1 MEVLTKEEL
10 NSLVLKNYEKLGIPT
25 SVAEKMLSN
34 DRNPAFSGA
43 VKTQETPQQIT
54 PSSNFTLGEPKK
66 KTTAESIANAAAI
79 NRGKKEDILSALNAF
94 LRELDYAIDV
104 NTVQD
109 GKAGAIMFKNKTGD
123 YFTLKLTLN
132 KSKPADFVE

>member
-1 MEVLTKEEL
+1 MTKEEL
-10 NSLVLKNYEKLGIPT
+10 DSLVLKNYEKLGIPT

-43 VKTQETPQQIT
+43 VKTQEAPQQIT

-66 KTTAESIANAAAI
+66 KTTAENIANAAAI

-94 LRELDYAIDV
+94 LRELDYAIDI

-109 GKAGAIMFKNKTGD
+109 GKAGAIMFKNKSGD

>member
-1 MEVLTKEEL
+1 MTKEEL

-43 VKTQETPQQIT
+43 VKTQGIPQQIT

-132 KSKPADFVE
+132 KSKPADFIE

>member
-1 MEVLTKEEL
+1 MTKEEL

-54 PSSNFTLGEPKK
+54 PSSNFTLGETKK
-66 KTTAESIANAAAI
+66 KPTAENIANAAAI

-109 GKAGAIMFKNKTGD
+109 GKAGAIMFKNKSGD

>member
-1 MEVLTKEEL
+1 MTKEEL
-10 NSLVLKNYEKLGIPT
+10 DSLVLKNYEKLGIPT

-34 DRNPAFSGA
+34 DRNPAFSGT
-43 VKTQETPQQIT
+43 VKTQGTPQQIT
-54 PSSNFTLGEPKK
+54 PSSNFTLGEAKK
-66 KTTAESIANAAAI
+66 KPTAESIANAAAI

-94 LRELDYAIDV
+94 LRELDYAIDI